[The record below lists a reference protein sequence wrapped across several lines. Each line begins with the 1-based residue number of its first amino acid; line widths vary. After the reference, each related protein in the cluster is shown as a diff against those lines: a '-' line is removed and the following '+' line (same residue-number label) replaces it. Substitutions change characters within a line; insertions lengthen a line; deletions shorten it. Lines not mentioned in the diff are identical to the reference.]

1 MHDPYR
7 VTGYYTKVF
16 HPEDPDYEEYA
27 TGFKAMNFD
36 MTCRDKQYEV
46 GQTYTEEGPLAICA
60 HGMHY
65 CTEIG
70 DIFLF
75 YQPHLDKSGNLD
87 IRIFRVRAEGDIEV
101 EFGPGN
107 DPIKCAALTLRIE
120 DEIPQEKLINEYS
133 IRNTT
138 ITTFLYSRNSSCSK
152 NYTFSF
158 DPWNFF
164 QYEGVN
170 EYDLDLNYGSSN
182 QGSHN
187 KGSYNCGSYNFGRD
201 NHGDHN
207 CGSYNYGK
215 LNSGDGNFGDY
226 NIGLSNVGDGNFG
239 IQNMGCCNCGNANI
253 GSFNK
258 TSHAIGYFNTQPGVD
273 LIFNKPIPADL
284 NEKEL
289 TNAILT
295 LTYACE
301 RARETASVQ
310 EPDAIAS
317 ILRQYP
323 IPDKPINVIAPS
335 AESTNWQCGLRIFEK
350 LSSYRTEAFR
360 KLSAKTK
367 QRIEALPNFDRK
379 IFAECTGI
387 AETAFDD

>member
-1 MHDPYR
+1 
-7 VTGYYTKVF
+7 
-16 HPEDPDYEEYA
+16 
-27 TGFKAMNFD
+27 
-36 MTCRDKQYEV
+36 
-46 GQTYTEEGPLAICA
+46 
-60 HGMHY
+60 
-65 CTEIG
+65 
-70 DIFLF
+70 
-75 YQPHLDKSGNLD
+75 
-87 IRIFRVRAEGDIEV
+87 
-101 EFGPGN
+101 
-107 DPIKCAALTLRIE
+107 
-120 DEIPQEKLINEYS
+120 
-133 IRNTT
+133 
-138 ITTFLYSRNSSCSK
+138 
-152 NYTFSF
+152 
-158 DPWNFF
+158 
-164 QYEGVN
+164 
-170 EYDLDLNYGSSN
+170 
-182 QGSHN
+182 
-187 KGSYNCGSYNFGRD
+187 
-201 NHGDHN
+201 
-207 CGSYNYGK
+207 
-215 LNSGDGNFGDY
+215 
-226 NIGLSNVGDGNFG
+226 
-239 IQNMGCCNCGNANI
+239 MGCCNCGNANI